1 MKTPLQTKAQIAAL
15 AVPSDG
21 QALYWDANEGRHLS
35 ALEGFGVR
43 VTANGKKAY
52 VVQSRV
58 GGKTRRVVVG
68 ACNLLALEEARKRA
82 QKTLTTMR
90 VDGVDVTA
98 AKRAQRVAD
107 EVGAAEAAA
116 RALTLAQV
124 MERYLKERRVND
136 RPLKP
141 STQREIR
148 RHVEV
153 NFADWAE
160 QPVAGI
166 GREAVKERF
175 ARLSAR
181 APQQAKQAMGVLRS
195 LLTFARDEHA
205 VGDDYPILAVNP
217 VTTALRRQLKP
228 ADGRQRM
235 VPIDKVRAVWNLLME
250 RRAQDPDVYGAA
262 RTGLDLVTFGLLTG
276 CRLGEAQNLTFDLFD
291 LQEGSWRITA
301 ETAKDSRARTLPLSA
316 AAVELLRAREARGKN
331 PFVFPSR
338 TVSGHDH
345 FKDPRGAMK
354 LVCGVAGMH
363 LSYHDLRRT
372 FIAVAIECRVE
383 KWRYE
388 LLTSHKLTDVTGRHY
403 TQTLD
408 VRYLRDDAEQIGRWI
423 TATTQT

>member
-1 MKTPLQTKAQIAAL
+1 MAAL
-15 AVPSDG
+15 VVPGDG
-21 QALYWDANEGRHLS
+21 QALYWDANEGKHLS

-68 ACNLLALEEARKRA
+68 ACNLLALDEARKRA

-98 AKRAQRVAD
+98 AKRAQRVA
-107 EVGAAEAAA
+107 EETSSAEAAA
-116 RALTLAQV
+116 KSLTLRSV
-124 MERYLKERRVND
+124 MEQYLRERRVAD
-136 RPLKP
+136 RPLKA
-141 STQREIR
+141 STRREIR

-153 NFADWAE
+153 NLADWAD

-175 ARLSAR
+175 AKLTAR

-195 LLTFARDEHA
+195 LLTFARDENA
-205 VGDDYPILAVNP
+205 IGDDYPILAVNP
-217 VTTALRRQLKP
+217 VTTALRRQMKP

-235 VPIDKVRAVWNLLME
+235 VPVDKVRAVWRLLSE
-250 RRAQDPDVYGAA
+250 RRAQDPDVFGAV
-262 RTGLDLVTFGLLTG
+262 RTGLDLIAFGLLTG
-276 CRLGEAQNLTFDLFD
+276 CRLGEAQNLTFDLVN
-291 LQEGSWRITA
+291 LEEGFWRITA
-301 ETAKDSRARTLPLSA
+301 ETAKDSRARTLPLCA

-331 PFVFPSR
+331 QFVFPSR
-338 TVSGHDH
+338 TVAGNEH
-345 FKDPRGAMK
+345 FKDPRGAMR
-354 LVCGVAGMH
+354 LVVEVAGMH

-408 VRYLRDDAEQIGRWI
+408 VRYLRDDIELIGRWI
-423 TATTQT
+423 SASDQ